1 MASYRYY
8 AQDEQGRPQRGTLTA
23 ETMAAAEDT
32 LRGRGW
38 TVVSLELAATEATP
52 LIHSDFEDQPKRP
65 AIDPLL
71 SLRSIAEELPPR
83 AGGRAIQQFVEL
95 IEGGNS
101 YDAALQQVRNVLPS
115 RLITLV
121 ELGLERGRLDAF
133 LEHYLESTR
142 RATDARHQVVVSLGY
157 PLLMMLLILGV
168 IYGLLIGL
176 VPMFDNIFQSLNMTL
191 PGLTLLLL
199 GVSQLLRGPAGI
211 TLLVLLALSCAGF
224 IMARLAFGPRVTEGI
239 LREIPVL
246 GKSIRLAAWG
256 NLSELL
262 ALLVETRMPLPDALL
277 AASRASETPRITRA
291 ARLMANWQSAGTT
304 HPTIEQTRFAG
315 WPEELGDVFRWAT
328 RPGDLVT
335 ALRAAAEIFIARSRV
350 NATLSTW
357 IFEPLIL
364 VVLVSTVGLVVIG
377 LMMPLIKLLNDLA

>member
-23 ETMAAAEDT
+23 ETMAAAEDA
-32 LRGRGW
+32 LRGRRW
-38 TVVSLELAATEATP
+38 TVVSLELSAAETTP
-52 LIHSDFEDQPKRP
+52 LIHSDFEDPANRP
-65 AIDPLL
+65 ALDPML

-83 AGGRAIQQFVEL
+83 DGGRAIQQFVEL
-95 IEGGNS
+95 IEAGNS
-101 YDAALQQVRNVLPS
+101 FDAALQQVRSVLPS
-115 RLITLV
+115 RLATLV

-142 RATDARHQVVVSLGY
+142 RATDARHQVAVSLGY
-157 PLLMMLLILGV
+157 PLLMMLFILGI

-176 VPMFDNIFQSLNMTL
+176 VPMFDSIFQSFGMEL
-191 PGLTLLLL
+191 PSLTELLL
-199 GVSQLLRGPAGI
+199 GVSHLLRGPAGM
-211 TLLVLLALSCAGF
+211 TLLVVLALGCTGF
-224 IMARLAFGPRVTEGI
+224 LIARLVFGSSVTERI

-277 AASRASETPRITRA
+277 AAARASENPRITRA
-291 ARLMANWQSAGTT
+291 ARLMANWQSVGTT
-304 HPTIEQTRFAG
+304 HPTAAQTRFAG
-315 WPEELGDVFRWAT
+315 WPEELADVFRWAT
-328 RPGDLVT
+328 RPSDLVT

-364 VVLVSTVGLVVIG
+364 VILVSTVGLVVIG
-377 LMMPLIKLLNDLA
+377 LMMPLIKLLNDLS